1 MYELIVESSFANGL
15 RGFLYNFSKRKI
27 MLNRLLLEHD
37 HILRKLNLL
46 ELQYLDMCRGKIPD
60 YSLMRSIIVYI
71 QEYPEKIH
79 HPLEDMIFSI
89 LIERIDDVEFVQE
102 LITEHTQLELVTRRL
117 RESLESLSNGLV
129 STEELELQLSEFL
142 VGQRQHI
149 YLEEAEVYP
158 LVQSVLT
165 KDDWKKLHSAA
176 PVLDEPLYG
185 RRTREDYERLY
196 REIEDRSKPGM
207 LEREEAHSKFSEKE
221 CQQFAGSGATSLLQ

>member
-1 MYELIVESSFANGL
+1 
-15 RGFLYNFSKRKI
+15 

-117 RESLESLSNGLV
+117 RASIESLSNGLV
-129 STEELELQLSEFL
+129 SSEELELQLSEFL

-165 KDDWKKLHSAA
+165 RDDWKKLHSAA
-176 PVLDEPLYG
+176 PVLDEPLFG
-185 RRTREDYERLY
+185 RRTRQDYERLY
-196 REIEDRSKPGM
+196 REIEDRSKSVM
-207 LEREEAHSKFSEKE
+207 LETEEGHSKYTETE
-221 CQQFAGSGATSLLQ
+221 RQQLAGSGTTSRLQ

>member
-1 MYELIVESSFANGL
+1 
-15 RGFLYNFSKRKI
+15 

-89 LIERIDDVEFVQE
+89 LIERVDDLEFVQE
-102 LITEHTQLELVTRRL
+102 LIAEHTQLEVVTRRL
-117 RESLESLSNGLV
+117 RESLESLSNGMV
-129 STEELELQLSEFL
+129 SMEDLEQQLSEFL

-165 KDDWKKLHSAA
+165 KEDWKRLDSAV
-176 PVLDEPLYG
+176 PVLDEPLFG
-185 RRTREDYERLY
+185 RRTRQDYERLY
-196 REIEDRSKPGM
+196 REIEDRSKSGI
-207 LEREEAHSKFSEKE
+207 LERRDVHSKYTETE
-221 CQQFAGSGATSLLQ
+221 RQQLADSGAASLLQ

>member
-1 MYELIVESSFANGL
+1 
-15 RGFLYNFSKRKI
+15 
-27 MLNRLLLEHD
+27 
-37 HILRKLNLL
+37 
-46 ELQYLDMCRGKIPD
+46 MCRGKIPD

-89 LIERIDDVEFVQE
+89 LIERVDDVEFVQQ
-102 LITEHTQLELVTRRL
+102 LIAEHTQLEVVTRRL

-129 STEELELQLSEFL
+129 SMEELELQLSEFL

-165 KDDWKKLHSAA
+165 KDDWKKLHSAV
-176 PVLDEPLYG
+176 PVLDEPLFG

-196 REIEDRSKPGM
+196 REIEDRSKLGM
-207 LEREEAHSKFSEKE
+207 LERREGHSKYTETE
-221 CQQFAGSGATSLLQ
+221 RQQLADNGATSLLQ

>member
-1 MYELIVESSFANGL
+1 
-15 RGFLYNFSKRKI
+15 

-60 YSLMRSIIVYI
+60 FSLMRSIVVYI

-89 LIERIDDVEFVQE
+89 LLERLDDAGFVQE
-102 LITEHTQLELVTRRL
+102 LITDHTRLELASRKL
-117 RESLESLSNGLV
+117 RESLESLTDGAV
-129 STEELELQLSEFL
+129 SMEDLEQQLSEFL
-142 VGQRQHI
+142 TGQRQHI

-165 KDDWKKLHSAA
+165 KEDWKKLHSAV

-185 RRTREDYERLY
+185 RRTRQDYERLY
-196 REIEDRSKPGM
+196 REIEDRSR
-207 LEREEAHSKFSEKE
+207 LAFH
-221 CQQFAGSGATSLLQ
+221 